1 MITKFTAALALA
13 LALPLAGYAAD
24 HGHSKPEPTPEAKE
38 ARAAQ
43 QKAATKAELVRVQN
57 RGAAA
62 GHCRDQAEEK
72 GLHGL
77 EAKQFIAACRTQ

>member
-1 MITKFTAALALA
+1 
-13 LALPLAGYAAD
+13 
-24 HGHSKPEPTPEAKE
+24 
-38 ARAAQ
+38 
-43 QKAATKAELVRVQN
+43 LVRVQN